1 MKPIAISP
9 YMANIDY
16 RIVNAQRKVMELV
29 APDLMFAQVRT
40 DKPHGETIDTILFDA
55 YVSGYDTALL
65 MDIDAIPLNPQAVD
79 YTLHRANMGNLIG
92 NAQRSN
98 HINNDKHLFVAP
110 SFMGIRL
117 QDWVNFGKPSFS
129 ETHRGDVAE
138 EVTYAAQ
145 ANGYPI
151 QMYMPLGY
159 DAKPAECDSWK
170 LGDGMPVYGCCTTF
184 GVQEFPVS
192 YHAFQIR
199 YQRNIDLFLAKCE
212 HVISTHS

>member
-1 MKPIAISP
+1 
-9 YMANIDY
+9 MANIDY
-16 RIVNAQRKVMELV
+16 RIVQAQRKVMELV
-29 APDLMFAQVRT
+29 APDLMFVQALT
-40 DKPHGETIDTILFDA
+40 DKPHGETIDTLLFDA

-79 YTLHRANMGNLIG
+79 YTLYRASIGNLIG

-117 QDWVNFGKPSFS
+117 QDWINFGKPPSFS
-129 ETHRGDVAE
+129 ETDRGDVAE
-138 EVTYAAQ
+138 EVTYAAE
-145 ANGYPI
+145 AKGYPI
-151 QMYMPLGY
+151 QMFMPISY

-184 GVQEFPVS
+184 GIQEFPIS

-199 YQRNIDLFLAKCE
+199 YQRNVDLFLAKCE
-212 HVISTHS
+212 QVISAHR